1 MKYQYIL
8 TLILLGSLFAA
19 CKEEYP
25 TEYSGDPYLLFPT
38 DENGTNIYVQSHYSN
53 FYYYQD
59 ESITR
64 DTVYIPLVTMGAIAD
79 EDLIVKMEIFDGDTM
94 SYPERIDEDTKNA
107 IAGVHYV
114 PFDDEEMYENL
125 IFHEGKMQ
133 DTIPLIILRDPSL
146 KESTY
151 RITFKLIDSENSI
164 AADQTENRV
173 VVYLADKVSKPSNWD
188 AWYFGTYGD
197 VKMDF
202 MIRHSDL
209 VWDKDDLQMV
219 LDDDFL
225 LAYYVYKF
233 QEDLKKE
240 NEELG
245 SNGPLREA
253 DGTVV
258 SFDRVY

>member
-1 MKYQYIL
+1 MEWW
-8 TLILLGSLFAA
+8 
-19 CKEEYP
+19 KEE
-25 TEYSGDPYLLFPT
+25 
-38 DENGTNIYVQSHYSN
+38 
-53 FYYYQD
+53 
-59 ESITR
+59 
-64 DTVYIPLVTMGAIAD
+64 
-79 EDLIVKMEIFDGDTM
+79 
-94 SYPERIDEDTKNA
+94 
-107 IAGVHYV
+107 
-114 PFDDEEMYENL
+114 EE
-125 IFHEGKMQ
+125 
-133 DTIPLIILRDPSL
+133 
-146 KESTY
+146 
-151 RITFKLIDSENSI
+151 
-164 AADQTENRV
+164 AENRV